1 MNLYLFG
8 GSFDPPHLGHKEII
22 KYFVEDSDIFVL
34 CPSYH
39 SPLKESF
46 PRASFEDRKKML
58 ELMIEEK
65 YREKFL
71 IIDYESKKKSSFS
84 VQTIKDLQKKFTKFK
99 INMII
104 GADQYNKIELWKEYK
119 YILDNVD
126 LHVISRPGSVIN
138 KQSNGCHYIDKFS
151 MDISSSYIR
160 DNIKISK
167 NIKKLLDIRVIK
179 YILENKLYN

>member
-8 GSFDPPHLGHKEII
+8 GSFDPPHLGHREII
-22 KYFVEDSDIFVL
+22 KYFVEDSDLFVI

-39 SPLKESF
+39 SPLKDFF
-46 PRASFEDRKKML
+46 PRASFKDRKKMI

-65 YREKFL
+65 YIEKFL

-84 VQTIKDLQKKFTKFK
+84 VQTIKDLQKKYTKFK

-104 GADQYNKIELWKEYK
+104 GADQYNKIELWKEYE

-126 LHVISRPGSVIN
+126 LHVISRPGNTIN
-138 KQSNGCHYIDKFS
+138 KQSNGCNYIDSFS
-151 MDISSSYIR
+151 IDISSSYIR
-160 DNIKISK
+160 DNINTSK
-167 NIKKLLDIRVIK
+167 NIKTLLDVK
-179 YILENKLYN
+179 VFEYILRNKLYN

>member
-58 ELMIEEK
+58 ELMRYLLEIF
-65 YREKFL
+65 FL
-71 IIDYESKKKSSFS
+71 
-84 VQTIKDLQKKFTKFK
+84 KDLIGKK
-99 INMII
+99 N
-104 GADQYNKIELWKEYK
+104 
-119 YILDNVD
+119 
-126 LHVISRPGSVIN
+126 
-138 KQSNGCHYIDKFS
+138 
-151 MDISSSYIR
+151 
-160 DNIKISK
+160 
-167 NIKKLLDIRVIK
+167 
-179 YILENKLYN
+179 